1 MSIAESAAELEQYY
15 DRNAVPKVDPA
26 TLANKVLRP
35 ATFRA
40 FMADYQISLMQVAQA
55 TQLSESLLEAWLTGS
70 LRKNPEAR
78 RLIVPKLLALKHE
91 EREFRKLASA
101 AKRDAMATGGG
112 ATHAR
117 KEPPAWHGT
126 GVGAATSADAAG
138 APAAPHV
145 SHPTLR
151 GRSASIRAGNGSPG
165 VSRPSSMS
173 PVGPNPQGG
182 HVASSR
188 GQHGGHLP
196 SGQASAGDD
205 RVTRGSSSAGAGF
218 GSIPT
223 SSSYGAQSG
232 GRSFQS
238 VAASPQSFAAAAGP
252 LCRMAWTVASGR
264 DDETAAGQRG
274 SPAGCPLHLAPVV
287 LRGPPPPALRSQ
299 ECPPPREDA
308 PFTSAWR
315 SAEASDSPVSS
326 GLMLRVPPSLP
337 EAVFRSCA
345 PQPAAGE
352 QPAAG
357 AAEGASA
364 GAAAHPEPHGSAAG
378 CWREA
383 RRVSDADGE
392 LSADDYTSEALP
404 RHGTFSHGEGE
415 IGPLDCTAVL
425 SVMLTGAV
433 ASAAFDAVLELED
446 ALAEARGI
454 AEGRRS
460 STRRPKV
467 LGSASEGMLSDIDDG
482 AGSALEGGRWP
493 REDEVED
500 GYFDDGLSDGESDDS
515 DEESARDGDPEAEA
529 LAAKGEPG
537 HRRPGKYVP
546 TALRM
551 SASRSS
557 RGRSRPEP
565 GLEQVVVRVGGG
577 TVTRFGW
584 AQLVSD
590 AAAASLLRLA
600 GLTAAAVSAARQARP
615 DDDQPLPHAGAAGGP
630 RDGSGYPSHAL
641 GADSVWHSASEATTR
656 SDPWAAEIA
665 ASEAAALPLL
675 AAAERIASAGPI
687 GAGTRHS
694 RWTCVVR
701 EAALAASTAC
711 AALGLERAARYGAR
725 GSTTAPSTAAS
736 ERDVAAVLSALT
748 PQTHCC
754 QGCPPVGCAP
764 ATGLAPTAPGS
775 VITPSVLASVAA
787 GLRPPPPGAH
797 CPLTA
802 GRRLQLQ
809 EQDARTRR
817 LATGTG
823 SVGTGT
829 GTGTGG
835 GAGAGAGAVDPQA
848 PPLAGPPSVR
858 SRPFDY
864 QQQPA
869 SWSGVPYSSPGEGAD
884 RGPKRHRVDAEEF
897 LGPAATV
904 PTPSAKPVSRS
915 TPMRSTEADLGAA
928 DILLTV
934 AGGSAISGDDK
945 RSDRMRAPPG
955 PASIV
960 SSLQDGG
967 SGGEPDGFA
976 QQNPLMPPRLEGGP
990 DARHGYR
997 AGLPSDR
1004 GAGSPDLGVYT
1015 RQGFG
1020 THAPPATSQGLPRVN
1035 SGLAVSMLSLSSAQQ
1050 STSQQRQVPSSASA
1064 MMVGPGGVMPS
1075 GSSGRY
1081 GDAMGLP
1088 NASSLSVLS
1097 GVYTSS
1103 QHPGLYIPGLFA
1115 GRGAASDLQDAA
1127 AQPTMAMGA
1136 ATVLSGMSKGA
1147 SQGHGGPRAGRGPS
1161 AASPMLSRPGSVGS
1175 SDRGNPL
1182 PSRGPAYPRPQ
1193 GLARQLDEGDG
1204 GITIAEAFAGHM
1216 TDAERRAAYFEA
1228 TTGAAHSEQQPGARD
1243 SQGSRR
1249 LPATRRVPP
1258 GRPGSSHYSMFG
1270 V

>member
-1 MSIAESAAELEQYY
+1 
-15 DRNAVPKVDPA
+15 
-26 TLANKVLRP
+26 
-35 ATFRA
+35 
-40 FMADYQISLMQVAQA
+40 
-55 TQLSESLLEAWLTGS
+55 
-70 LRKNPEAR
+70 
-78 RLIVPKLLALKHE
+78 
-91 EREFRKLASA
+91 
-101 AKRDAMATGGG
+101 
-112 ATHAR
+112 
-117 KEPPAWHGT
+117 
-126 GVGAATSADAAG
+126 
-138 APAAPHV
+138 
-145 SHPTLR
+145 
-151 GRSASIRAGNGSPG
+151 
-165 VSRPSSMS
+165 
-173 PVGPNPQGG
+173 
-182 HVASSR
+182 
-188 GQHGGHLP
+188 
-196 SGQASAGDD
+196 
-205 RVTRGSSSAGAGF
+205 
-218 GSIPT
+218 
-223 SSSYGAQSG
+223 
-232 GRSFQS
+232 
-238 VAASPQSFAAAAGP
+238 
-252 LCRMAWTVASGR
+252 MAWTVASGR
-264 DDETAAGQRG
+264 DDETAAGQHG

-404 RHGTFSHGEGE
+404 RHGTFSHGEGVVAAVATFAQASAWLCRRGGSTRGAAIASLRCRRAARALRAAVAAACLADAAPSCWAPGAASSGAGPADSTLGPGPGAGSAGSAGGQGGGGAQPRASLSTHAKYVPGKARAAFEEADDAPPAPPAAAAMKRAMRAIRHPGLATCRDRAVAAAACLAAIVKGASAMLQRTAGAVGPRASAYGACAQSGDDADRAAGDVDLGGGGAASERAWKRGREVAGGGTLGRRPAVPPPQE

-775 VITPSVLASVAA
+775 VTTPSVLASVAA

-835 GAGAGAGAVDPQA
+835 GAGAGAGAVDSRA

-869 SWSGVPYSSPGEGAD
+869 SWSGVPYSSSGEGAD

-1004 GAGSPDLGVYT
+1004 GAGSPELGVYT

>member
-138 APAAPHV
+138 APAAPH
-145 SHPTLR
+145 
-151 GRSASIRAGNGSPG
+151 
-165 VSRPSSMS
+165 
-173 PVGPNPQGG
+173 
-182 HVASSR
+182 
-188 GQHGGHLP
+188 
-196 SGQASAGDD
+196 
-205 RVTRGSSSAGAGF
+205 
-218 GSIPT
+218 
-223 SSSYGAQSG
+223 
-232 GRSFQS
+232 
-238 VAASPQSFAAAAGP
+238 
-252 LCRMAWTVASGR
+252 
-264 DDETAAGQRG
+264 
-274 SPAGCPLHLAPVV
+274 
-287 LRGPPPPALRSQ
+287 

-551 SASRSS
+551 SA
-557 RGRSRPEP
+557 
-565 GLEQVVVRVGGG
+565 
-577 TVTRFGW
+577 
-584 AQLVSD
+584 
-590 AAAASLLRLA
+590 
-600 GLTAAAVSAARQARP
+600 
-615 DDDQPLPHAGAAGGP
+615 
-630 RDGSGYPSHAL
+630 
-641 GADSVWHSASEATTR
+641 
-656 SDPWAAEIA
+656 
-665 ASEAAALPLL
+665 
-675 AAAERIASAGPI
+675 
-687 GAGTRHS
+687 
-694 RWTCVVR
+694 
-701 EAALAASTAC
+701 
-711 AALGLERAARYGAR
+711 
-725 GSTTAPSTAAS
+725 
-736 ERDVAAVLSALT
+736 
-748 PQTHCC
+748 
-754 QGCPPVGCAP
+754 
-764 ATGLAPTAPGS
+764 
-775 VITPSVLASVAA
+775 
-787 GLRPPPPGAH
+787 
-797 CPLTA
+797 
-802 GRRLQLQ
+802 
-809 EQDARTRR
+809 
-817 LATGTG
+817 
-823 SVGTGT
+823 
-829 GTGTGG
+829 
-835 GAGAGAGAVDPQA
+835 
-848 PPLAGPPSVR
+848 
-858 SRPFDY
+858 RPFDY

-1004 GAGSPDLGVYT
+1004 GAGSPELGVYT

-1182 PSRGPAYPRPQ
+1182 PGRGPAYPRPQ